1 MGDHRHHG
9 HIAAPIGP
17 TVSAPLLFYPR
28 TTPDPLVL
36 EWVVGPG
43 LVRFSWSG
51 GVTEGRDLATQGALP
66 EQILGYLERGELAH
80 LSLAPGL
87 ITTTLPADGSW
98 QEKNTGGTALAT
110 RLRRDLFAVL
120 STPNEQGELGW
131 PTGTLDVPTLGGST
145 DAELRTA
152 VKELLGGAAGDFA
165 ASHGG
170 SMRLAS
176 VQDGV
181 VRIEMG
187 GACRNCPAIGRTLL
201 FHVDRQ
207 LRPYFPNLVRVEET

>member
-1 MGDHRHHG
+1 MN
-9 HIAAPIGP
+9 
-17 TVSAPLLFYPR
+17 APLLFYPR
-28 TTPDPLVL
+28 TTHYPLTL

-43 LVRFSWSG
+43 LVRLNWSG

-131 PTGTLDVPTLGGST
+131 PTGTLDVPTLGGQYRCGVA
-145 DAELRTA
+145 D
-152 VKELLGGAAGDFA
+152 GGEGTVGGCSRGFRRLTWWQYAAGQRA
-165 ASHGG
+165 RWG
-170 SMRLAS
+170 SA
-176 VQDGV
+176 
-181 VRIEMG
+181 
-187 GACRNCPAIGRTLL
+187 
-201 FHVDRQ
+201 H
-207 LRPYFPNLVRVEET
+207 